1 MKLIK
6 YFLTAV
12 FSIAVFF
19 TSINTTSISANSKV
33 MLKLEETEYT
43 YNSISG
49 ITGENK
55 SQSIFKM
62 NLNNRYAFCVESGIW
77 TNTGVEY
84 TPQEFDSPTKDYLS
98 KIAYYG
104 YTKTSRT
111 NYDYAVTQLM
121 IWEHLGDKLISTNV
135 PNYQKRKTEIIS
147 MIKNHNVVPS
157 WDSETVVIDADTTL
171 TLNDSNNVVNK
182 FRVVN
187 NTTNANINIKNN
199 TITINASSNSKDGE
213 IIFNKFSNNEIG
225 ASIVYKRPNT
235 QSLVEF
241 HLEENISAKLKIDVV
256 HYGNITIKKIDEG
269 TGEPLSNAKINFE
282 YDDVKES
289 VITDVEGLARI
300 NHIKEGTKVKIT
312 EVQAPHGYYN
322 PEIYKEVIIEGN
334 KDLSITLT
342 NKLQMGQFNLTKL
355 GNSIDGYTYKE
366 TEYGT
371 TYSFTQGYKPLAG
384 VKYVILATED
394 IIVNDKI
401 VHKSGE
407 VVTTATT
414 GVDGK
419 FTNTLQLHLG
429 SYQAVEVSAP
439 SGYIIDSTPIDFK
452 FEYAG
457 QNIEVIHK
465 DVEVKNEHQ
474 KVRIK
479 LKKNEEYI
487 KEWNNNKPIIEEV
500 PANDK
505 IFGLF
510 TNQDFMI
517 NDEIIPKDSLIT
529 FNTVNDG
536 VLKFKK
542 QYLLKGNYYVQEIDS
557 GTHHILDETKYE
569 FEYVPSSN
577 NETEII
583 NINELLNGNE
593 PLLNHLAKGTI
604 EITKVD
610 SENETPL
617 EGSEFELFDS
627 NNNSIGTNKSDKDGK
642 LSFEELPIG
651 EYHFKEVKA
660 PEGYLLSNEV
670 YRFEIIKNNEIVSKK
685 IYNNRK
691 INTLVKTGNSLQIYY
706 ISLLLISFLFLKYF
720 FSKRISDKKIDNQ

>member
-19 TSINTTSISANSKV
+19 TSLNTTSISANSKV
-33 MLKLEETEYT
+33 MLKLEETEYA

-104 YTKTSRT
+104 YTKTNRT

-135 PNYQKRKTEIIS
+135 PNYQKRKNEIIN

-157 WDSETVVIDADTTL
+157 WDNETVVIDADTTL

-182 FRVVN
+182 FNVVN
-187 NTTNANINIKNN
+187 NTTNADINIKNN

-225 ASIVYKRPNT
+225 ASIVYKKPNT

-241 HLEENISAKLKIDVV
+241 RLEENISAKLKIDVV
-256 HYGNITIKKIDEG
+256 HYGNITIKKIDED
-269 TGEPLSNAKINFE
+269 TGEPLPNAKINFE

-289 VITDVEGLARI
+289 VITDAEGIARL

-322 PEIYKEVIIEGN
+322 PKVDKEVIIEGN

-355 GNSIDGYTYKE
+355 GNSIDGYTSKE

-371 TYSFTQGYKPLAG
+371 TYSFTQSYKPLAG

-401 VHKSGE
+401 LHKSGE

-414 GVDGK
+414 GIDGK
-419 FTNTLQLHLG
+419 FTNPLHLHLG
-429 SYQAVEVSAP
+429 SYQAIEVSAP

-465 DVEVKNEHQ
+465 DAEVKNEHQ

-487 KEWNNNKPIIEEV
+487 KEWNNNNPIIKEV

-510 TNQDFMI
+510 TNQDFII

-529 FNTVNDG
+529 FDTVNDG

-542 QYLLKGNYYVQEIDS
+542 QYLLNGSYYVQEIDS
-557 GTHHILDETKYE
+557 GNYHILDETKYE
-569 FEYVPSSN
+569 FEYVPLSN
-577 NETEII
+577 NENEII
-583 NINELLNGNE
+583 DINELLNGND
-593 PLLNHLAKGTI
+593 PLLNHLAKGTL

-610 SENETPL
+610 SENKIPL
-617 EGSEFELFDS
+617 EGSKFELFDS
-627 NNNSIGTNKSDKDGK
+627 SNNSVGIKKSNENGK
-642 LSFEELPIG
+642 LVFEKLPIG
-651 EYHFKEVKA
+651 EYYFKEVKP
-660 PEGYLLSNEV
+660 PEGYQLSNEI
-670 YRFEIIKNNEIVSKK
+670 YKFEVSKNNEVISRE
-685 IYNNRK
+685 IT
-691 INTLVKTGNSLQIYY
+691 NTREKTTLTKTGRNNAGYFIGLILILLV
-706 ISLLLISFLFLKYF
+706 IS
-720 FSKRISDKKIDNQ
+720 KILSNQFNIKNHM

>member
-19 TSINTTSISANSKV
+19 TSINTTSISASSKV
-33 MLKLEETEYT
+33 MLKLEETEYA

-104 YTKTSRT
+104 YTKTNRT

-135 PNYQKRKTEIIS
+135 PNYQKRKAEIIN

-157 WDSETVVIDADTTL
+157 WDNETVVIDADTTL

-182 FRVVN
+182 FSIVN

-199 TITINASSNSKDGE
+199 TITINASSDSKDGE

-241 HLEENISAKLKIDVV
+241 RLEENINAKLKIDVV
-256 HYGNITIKKIDEG
+256 HYGNLAVKKIDEN
-269 TGEPLSNAKINFE
+269 TGEPLPNAKINFE

-289 VITDVEGLARI
+289 VSTDDEGIARL

-322 PEIYKEVIIEGN
+322 PEVDKEIIIEGN

-355 GNSIDGYTYKE
+355 GYSIDGYTSKE

-384 VKYVILATED
+384 VKYVILATGD

-401 VHKSGE
+401 LHKSGE
-407 VVTTATT
+407 VVTNATT
-414 GVDGK
+414 GIDGK

-429 SYQAVEVSAP
+429 SYQAVEVYAP

-457 QNIEVIHK
+457 QNIEVSHR
-465 DVEVKNEHQ
+465 DVEVKNDHQ

-505 IFGLF
+505 VFGLF
-510 TNQDFMI
+510 TNQDFII
-517 NDEIIPKDSLIT
+517 NDEVIPKDSLIT
-529 FNTVNDG
+529 FDTVNNG
-536 VLKFKK
+536 ILKLKK
-542 QYLLKGNYYVQEIDS
+542 RYLLKGSYYVQEIDS
-557 GTHHILDETKYE
+557 GNYHILDETKYE
-569 FEYVPSSN
+569 FEYVPSN
-577 NETEII
+577 NSENEII
-583 NINELLNGNE
+583 DINEIMNDDMPFLNY
-593 PLLNHLAKGTI
+593 LAKGTL

-610 SENETPL
+610 SENKTPL
-617 EGSEFELFDS
+617 EGSEFELIDS
-627 NNNSIGTNKSDKDGK
+627 NNKSIGIKKSDKDGK
-642 LSFEELPIG
+642 ISFEGLPIG
-651 EYHFKEVKA
+651 EYYFKEVNA
-660 PEGYLLSNEV
+660 PEGYQLSNEI
-670 YRFEIIKNNEIVSKK
+670 YRFEITMENDVISREVINS
-685 IYNNRK
+685 K
-691 INTLVKTGNSLQIYY
+691 INNKLPKTGTNSLFYSTIILMILLTVMRVLFTY
-706 ISLLLISFLFLKYF
+706 INKLK
-720 FSKRISDKKIDNQ
+720 IG